1 MTDHHAF
8 IRDISIGVGGP
19 VIGIMGNAMFSDPN
33 LKTASLALGA
43 FAAFLTC
50 VVKLVDLYQKFKN
63 RNN

>member
-19 VIGIMGNAMFSDPN
+19 IIGILGNAVFSDPH

-43 FAAFLTC
+43 FAALLTC
-50 VVKLVDLYQKFKN
+50 AVKAVELCRKLKTEK
-63 RNN
+63 

>member
-19 VIGIMGNAMFSDPN
+19 IIGILGNAVFSDPH

-43 FAAFLTC
+43 FAALLTC
-50 VVKLVDLYQKFKN
+50 AVKAVELYRKLKN
-63 RNN
+63 EK

>member
-19 VIGIMGNAMFSDPN
+19 IIGILGNAVFSDPH

-43 FAAFLTC
+43 FAALLTC
-50 VVKLVDLYQKFKN
+50 AVKAVELYRKLKTEK
-63 RNN
+63 

>member
-19 VIGIMGNAMFSDPN
+19 AIGILGNAVFSDPH

-43 FAAFLTC
+43 FAALLTR
-50 VVKLVDLYQKFKN
+50 VVKAVELYRKLKN
-63 RNN
+63 DK

>member
-19 VIGIMGNAMFSDPN
+19 AIGILGNAVFSDPH

-43 FAAFLTC
+43 FAALLTC

-63 RNN
+63 RNK

>member
-19 VIGIMGNAMFSDPN
+19 IIGILGNAVLSDPH

-43 FAAFLTC
+43 FAALLTC
-50 VVKLVDLYQKFKN
+50 AVKALELYRKLKTEK
-63 RNN
+63 

>member
-19 VIGIMGNAMFSDPN
+19 IIGILGNAVFTDPN

-43 FAAFLTC
+43 FAALLTC
-50 VVKLVDLYQKFKN
+50 AVKAVELYRKLKN
-63 RNN
+63 DK

>member
-43 FAAFLTC
+43 FAALLTC
-50 VVKLVDLYQKFKN
+50 AVKAVELYRKLKN
-63 RNN
+63 DK

>member
-19 VIGIMGNAMFSDPN
+19 IIGILGNAVFSDPH

-43 FAAFLTC
+43 FAALLTC
-50 VVKLVDLYQKFKN
+50 VVKIVELYRKLKTEK
-63 RNN
+63 

>member
-19 VIGIMGNAMFSDPN
+19 IIGILGNAVLSDPH

-43 FAAFLTC
+43 FAALLTC
-50 VVKLVDLYQKFKN
+50 AVKALELYRKLKN
-63 RNN
+63 EK

>member
-19 VIGIMGNAMFSDPN
+19 IIGILGNAVFSDPH

-43 FAAFLTC
+43 FAALLTC
-50 VVKLVDLYQKFKN
+50 AVKAVELYRKFKTDK
-63 RNN
+63 